1 MKPGSKNI
9 DKTVL
14 ARSISLSCVLNQ
26 AEGIKDNLEEA
37 ADDLSTVNDILQM
50 EKEVGVSDQTL
61 DEALAQN
68 EDTETKVEK
77 ASDDL
82 AQVNKELTQEVV
94 ERTVIESEL
103 AGMKIDLAEAREDL
117 SKSRAE
123 GMTERTVIESEL
135 AGVKIDLAE
144 AREDLSTSRA
154 REEESRQI
162 AFKDALTGLPNRVIF
177 EQALDHGLVQ
187 ARRNGWGL
195 AVLFIDIDKF
205 KNINDSH
212 GHDLGDDVLL
222 MVAKHLQSSVRAEDT
237 VSRWGGDEFVC
248 LLLEVKQEDAVTRLA
263 VEIVNRIA
271 ESFELDGIVISVRAS
286 IGIAFY
292 PADGETA
299 DILFKNADRA
309 MYKAKG
315 TERGV
320 MLFRESA

>member
-1 MKPGSKNI
+1 MKSNSKNI
-9 DKTVL
+9 DNPVPASSFSLGHVLGQTV
-14 ARSISLSCVLNQ
+14 
-26 AEGIKDNLEEA
+26 EIKDNLEEVA
-37 ADDLSTVNDILQM
+37 GNLSTVNEILQI
-50 EKEVGVSDQTL
+50 EKEVSVSAQTL
-61 DEALAQN
+61 DEALVQN
-68 EDTETKVEK
+68 EEAETQVEK

-82 AQVNKELTQEVV
+82 VQVSTKLAQEVV

-117 SKSRAE
+117 TKSRAE
-123 GMTERTVIESEL
+123 GVTERIVIESEL
-135 AGVKIDLAE
+135 AGMKIDLAE

-177 EQALDHGLVQ
+177 EQALDHGLMQ
-187 ARRNGWGL
+187 AKRNGWGL

-205 KNINDSH
+205 KIINDSH

-237 VSRWGGDEFVC
+237 VSRWGGDEFMC
-248 LLLEVKQEDAVTRLA
+248 LLLEVKQEDDVTRLA

-271 ESFELDGIVISVRAS
+271 ESCELNGIILSVRAS

-299 DILFKNADRA
+299 GILFKNADRA

>member
-1 MKPGSKNI
+1 MKSSSKNS
-9 DKTVL
+9 DKPVP
-14 ARSISLSCVLNQ
+14 ARKISLGHVLDQ
-26 AEGIKDNLEEA
+26 TEEIKDNLEEA
-37 ADDLSTVNDILQM
+37 AGSLSTVNEILQM
-50 EKEVGVSDQTL
+50 EKEVSVSAQTL
-61 DEALAQN
+61 DKALVQN
-68 EDTETKVEK
+68 EEAETQVVK

-82 AQVNKELTQEVV
+82 ARVNTKLTQEVV

-123 GMTERTVIESEL
+123 GVTERTVIESEL
-135 AGVKIDLAE
+135 AGMKIDLAE

-177 EQALDHGLVQ
+177 EQALDHGLIQ
-187 ARRNGWGL
+187 AKRNGWGL

-222 MVAKHLQSSVRAEDT
+222 MVAKHLQASVRSEDT
-237 VSRWGGDEFVC
+237 VSRWGGDEFMC
-248 LLLEVKQEDAVTRLA
+248 LLLEVKQEDDVTRLA
-263 VEIVNRIA
+263 MEIVNRIA
-271 ESFELDGIVISVRAS
+271 ESCELNGVVISVRAS

-299 DILFKNADRA
+299 GILFKNADRA

-320 MLFRESA
+320 MLFRESD